1 MSITMSTITVSI
13 LTKNDQKKLTKQQ
26 KAIITQEIDELEI
39 QRLAAGKIAQEWD
52 HFVHE
57 NYNGYGTDA
66 IMNMMCYHQNI
77 RKGFGKHNCESNY
90 IEHSKRDKDGT
101 WLEEAMRGV
110 ELYMICSSFTKLITE
125 KKKERGDY
133 AKYSRL
139 KN

>member
-1 MSITMSTITVSI
+1 MSTITVSI

-26 KAIITQEIDELEI
+26 KAIISKEIEELEV
-39 QRLAAGKIAQEWD
+39 QRLAAGKIAQQWEED
-52 HFVHE
+52 VYE
-57 NYNGYGTDA
+57 NYNGHGTDA

-110 ELYMICSSFTKLITE
+110 ELYMTCSHFTKEITN

-139 KN
+139 KKN

>member
-1 MSITMSTITVSI
+1 MSTVTSAPKI
-13 LTKNDQKKLTKQQ
+13 KLTKKQREV
-26 KAIITQEIDELEI
+26 IDQEIADIEV

-90 IEHSKRDKDGT
+90 IEHSQRDKDGT

-110 ELYMICSSFTKLITE
+110 ELYMTCSSFTKKITD

-133 AKYSRL
+133 EKYSRV
-139 KN
+139 KV